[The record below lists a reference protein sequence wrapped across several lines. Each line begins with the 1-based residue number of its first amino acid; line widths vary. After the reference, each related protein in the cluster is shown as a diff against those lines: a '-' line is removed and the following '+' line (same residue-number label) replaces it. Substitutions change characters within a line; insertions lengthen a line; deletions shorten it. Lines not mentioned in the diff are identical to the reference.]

1 MKKILICGATGFI
14 GKNITLGLSKNKNY
28 EIHAVR
34 FNRPPYETSKNV
46 KWHKADLRNPNT
58 IEKLV
63 KGKDIIIQCAAT
75 TSGSKDIV
83 SMPYIHVTDNAIINS
98 YMFRSAYN
106 NKIKHFI
113 FPSCT
118 VMYPSSKKPTRE
130 NDFNGKILDKYKGAG
145 ETKVYLEKIAKFYS
159 MLSDT
164 KFTIIRHSNIYGP
177 HDKYDLDKSHVF
189 GATITKVMRSKGI
202 LEVWGTGKEIRD
214 FLYAD
219 DLVDFIKRSLRKQKK
234 QYEIFNCGSGEPI
247 TVKEL
252 CEKIIKISRKDI
264 QIKFNKAKPSIP
276 FDMFLD
282 CSKAKKE
289 IDWSPKTNIDQGI
302 TKTLNWWKKNI
313 KK

>member
-1 MKKILICGATGFI
+1 MKKILVCGATGFI

-34 FNRPPYETSKNV
+34 FKRPVYKTSNNV
-46 KWHKADLRNPNT
+46 KWHKADLTNPSSVD
-58 IEKLV
+58 KLI
-63 KGKDIIIQCAAT
+63 KNMDIVIQAAAT

-83 SMPYIHVTDNAIINS
+83 SKPYIHVTDNAVINS
-98 YMFRSAYN
+98 FIFRSAYTH
-106 NKIKHFI
+106 KIKHFI

-118 VMYPSSKKPTRE
+118 VMYPSSKKATKE
-130 NDFNGKILDKYKGAG
+130 KDFTGKIIDKYKGAG

-189 GATITKVMRSKGI
+189 GATITKVMRATDT
-202 LEVWGTGKEIRD
+202 LEVWGSGKEIRD

-219 DLVDFIKRSLRKQKK
+219 DLVDFIKTAIRKQKS
-234 QYEIFNCGSGEPI
+234 QYEIYNCGSGEPI

-252 CEKIIKISRKDI
+252 CEKIIKLSGKDI
-264 QIKFNKAKPSIP
+264 KIQFNKAKPTIP
-276 FDMFLD
+276 FNMFLNTA
-282 CSKAKKE
+282 KAKKE
-289 IDWSPKTNIDQGI
+289 LGWSPKTKIDNGVI
-302 TKTLNWWKKNI
+302 KTLKWWKNNV

>member
-1 MKKILICGATGFI
+1 MKKILICGATGFV
-14 GKNITLGLSKNKNY
+14 GKNITLGLSGNKNY

-34 FNRPPYETSKNV
+34 FKRPAYKTSKNV
-46 KWHKADLRNPNT
+46 KWHKADLRNPNSVD
-58 IEKLV
+58 KLI
-63 KGKDIIIQCAAT
+63 KGMDIVIQAAAT

-83 SMPYIHVTDNAIINS
+83 SKPFIHVTDNAVINS
-98 YMFRSAYN
+98 YMFRSSFTH
-106 NKIKHFI
+106 KIKHFI

-118 VMYPSSKKPTRE
+118 VMYPSSKKATKE
-130 NDFNGKILDKYKGAG
+130 NDYNGNIIDKYKGAG

-189 GATITKVMRSKGI
+189 GATITKVMRANKT

-214 FLYAD
+214 FLYAE
-219 DLVDFIKRSLRKQKK
+219 DLVDFIKKSIKNQKE
-234 QYEIFNCGSGEPI
+234 QYQIYNCGSGNPV

-252 CEKIIKISRKDI
+252 CEKIIKISGKDI
-264 QIKFNKAKPSIP
+264 KIKFNKSKPSIP
-276 FDMFLD
+276 FNLFLN
-282 CSKAKKE
+282 CSKAKK
-289 IDWSPKTNIDQGI
+289 DLSWSPKTNIDDGI
-302 TKTLNWWKKNI
+302 KSTITWWKKNI

>member
-28 EIHAVR
+28 EIHATR
-34 FNRPPYETSKNV
+34 FKRHPYKTSKNV
-46 KWHKADLRNPNT
+46 SWHKADLRNPNT
-58 IEKLV
+58 VEKLV

-118 VMYPSSKKPTRE
+118 VMYPSSKKPTKE
-130 NDFNGKILDKYKGAG
+130 KDFNGKILDKYKGAG

-159 MLSDT
+159 MLSET

-189 GATITKVMRSKGI
+189 GATITKVMRSKGS

-219 DLVDFIKRSLRKQKK
+219 DLVDFVKKSLRKQKT

-247 TVKEL
+247 TVREI
-252 CEKIIKISRKDI
+252 CERIIKISKKDI
-264 QIKFNKAKPSIP
+264 RIKFNKAKPSIP

-289 IDWSPKTNIDQGI
+289 IGWSPKTRIDDGI
-302 TKTLNWWKKNI
+302 AKTLYWWKKNI
-313 KK
+313 NK

>member
-1 MKKILICGATGFI
+1 MKKVLICGATGFI
-14 GKNITLGLSKNKNY
+14 GKNITLGLAANKNY

-34 FNRPPYETSKNV
+34 FKRPAYKTPSNV
-46 KWHKADLRNPNT
+46 KWHKADLKNPKSVD
-58 IEKLV
+58 KLI
-63 KGKDIIIQCAAT
+63 KGMDIIIQAAAT

-83 SMPYIHVTDNAIINS
+83 SKPYIHVTDNAVINS
-98 YMFRSAYN
+98 YIFRSSYTH
-106 NKIKHFI
+106 KVKHFI

-118 VMYPSSKKPTRE
+118 VMYPSSKKATKE
-130 NDFNGKILDKYKGAG
+130 NDYTGKIIDKYKGAG

-189 GATITKVMRSKGI
+189 GATITKVMKAKNT

-219 DLVDFIKRSLRKQKK
+219 DLVDFIKIAIKKQKSK
-234 QYEIFNCGSGEPI
+234 YEIYNCGSGTPI

-252 CEKIIKISRKDI
+252 CEKIIKLSGKDI
-264 QIKFNKAKPSIP
+264 KIQFNKAMPSIP
-276 FDMFLD
+276 FNMFLNTK
-282 CSKAKKE
+282 KAKKE
-289 IDWSPKTNIDQGI
+289 LGWFPKTKIDNGI
-302 TKTLNWWKKNI
+302 IKTIKWWKENVKV
-313 KK
+313 